1 MAVSEARRGAM
12 APAVAPVLPGPVGSV
27 ATTGGATGRMT
38 AVPVAAATT
47 VAATAPM
54 TAAPVAAAMTVVA
67 TAPAVAVMTVGL
79 AATTTVRVGTTGPV
93 AAPGDRTRRSAV
105 VVPA

>member
-1 MAVSEARRGAM
+1 M

-27 ATTGGATGRMT
+27 ATTAGATGRTT
-38 AVPVAAATT
+38 AV
-47 VAATAPM
+47 
-54 TAAPVAAAMTVVA
+54 PVAAAMTVVA
-67 TAPAVAVMTVGL
+67 TARTTAAPVAAATTVVATARTTAAPAVAVMTVGL